1 MINNDTNGTNNN
13 NNDDTY
19 NNDTNDNNTNNNND
33 DDDTNDYAIY
43 STPCRV
49 YLNKILL
56 RDTEKATQ
64 LSSLR

>member
-1 MINNDTNGTNNN
+1 MINNYTNGTNNN

-19 NNDTNDNNTNNNND
+19 NNDTYNTNNNND

-49 YLNKILL
+49 YLNKILF
-56 RDTEKATQ
+56 RDTEIATQ

>member
-1 MINNDTNGTNNN
+1 MINNYTNGTNNN

-19 NNDTNDNNTNNNND
+19 NNDTYNTNNNND

-56 RDTEKATQ
+56 RDPEIATQ

>member
-19 NNDTNDNNTNNNND
+19 NNDTYNTNND

-56 RDTEKATQ
+56 RDTEIATQ

>member
-13 NNDDTY
+13 NKDDTY
-19 NNDTNDNNTNNNND
+19 NNDTYNTNND

-49 YLNKILL
+49 YLNKILF
-56 RDTEKATQ
+56 RDTEIATQ

>member
-19 NNDTNDNNTNNNND
+19 NNDTYNTNND

-49 YLNKILL
+49 YLNKILF
-56 RDTEKATQ
+56 RDTEIATQ

>member
-19 NNDTNDNNTNNNND
+19 NNDTYNTNND
-33 DDDTNDYAIY
+33 DDDTNDYSIY

-56 RDTEKATQ
+56 RDTEIATQ

>member
-1 MINNDTNGTNNN
+1 MINNYTNGTNNN

-19 NNDTNDNNTNNNND
+19 NNDTYNTNND

-56 RDTEKATQ
+56 RDTEIATQ

>member
-19 NNDTNDNNTNNNND
+19 NIDTYNTNND

-49 YLNKILL
+49 YLNKILF
-56 RDTEKATQ
+56 RDTEIATQ

>member
-1 MINNDTNGTNNN
+1 MINNYTNGTNNN

-19 NNDTNDNNTNNNND
+19 NNDTYNTNNHND

-56 RDTEKATQ
+56 RDTEIATQ